1 MLKQRIITALILLP
15 IALGGFFLL
24 NGVDFALFIG
34 VVVTLGAW
42 EWARLAGLVAQT
54 LRVAYAAVV
63 AGLLML
69 LYLMQEL
76 APWVLGASVLWWG
89 LATWLVLTYPR
100 SSELWASAACRLL
113 IGLLILLPAWQGL
126 VLLKQWPLGN
136 WLIMAVMVL
145 VWGAD
150 IGAYFS
156 GRAFGKRKLAPQ
168 VSPGK
173 SWEGVYGGLALSLV
187 ITAAVGLY
195 RGWSVGEL
203 MLGLFGAAVVVLVS
217 VVGDL
222 TESMF
227 KRRSGIKDSS
237 NLLPGHGGVLDR
249 IDSLTAA
256 IPVFAVLLWAANWG
270 VM

>member
-15 IALGGFFLL
+15 IALCGFFLL
-24 NGVDFALFIG
+24 EGAGFALFIG
-34 VVVTLGAW
+34 LVVTLGAW
-42 EWARLAGLVAQT
+42 EWARLAGFEAQPA
-54 LRVAYAAVV
+54 RVAFAAVV
-63 AGLLML
+63 ALLLFGLHIFPD
-69 LYLMQEL
+69 L
-76 APWVLGASVLWWG
+76 APWVLGAAVLWWAV
-89 LATWLVLTYPR
+89 ATYLVLTFPQ
-100 SSELWASAACRLL
+100 SAVHWSTTATKLV

-126 VLLKQWPLGN
+126 VLIKAMALGN

-156 GRAFGKRKLAPQ
+156 GRKFGKRKLAPK

-173 SWEGVYGGLALSLV
+173 SWEGVFGGLLLSLL
-187 ITAAVGLY
+187 ITAAVGVA
-195 RGWSVGEL
+195 RGWSASEMFAALVGA
-203 MLGLFGAAVVVLVS
+203 GVIVLIS

-227 KRRSGIKDSS
+227 KRQSGIKDSS

-256 IPVFAVLLWAANWG
+256 IPVFAVLLWMAAP
-270 VM
+270 

>member
-15 IALGGFFLL
+15 IALCGFFLL
-24 NGVDFALFIG
+24 EGSGFALFIG
-34 VVVTLGAW
+34 LVVTLGAW
-42 EWARLAGLVAQT
+42 EWARLAGFDAQPI
-54 LRVAYAAVV
+54 RVAYAAVV
-63 AGLLML
+63 AVML
-69 LYLMQEL
+69 FVMHLVPGL
-76 APWVLGASVLWWG
+76 APWVLGAAVLWWAV
-89 LATWLVLTYPR
+89 ATFLVLTYPR
-100 SSELWASAACRLL
+100 TSEHWASAACKLV

-126 VLLKQWPLGN
+126 VLIKQYPLGN

-156 GRAFGKRKLAPQ
+156 GRAFGKRKLAPL

-187 ITAAVGLY
+187 LTFIVGLV
-195 RGWSVGEL
+195 RDWSVGEL
-203 MLGLFGAAVVVLVS
+203 VLGLIGAAVIVLIS

-227 KRRSGIKDSS
+227 KRQSGIKDSS

-256 IPVFAVLLWAANWG
+256 IPLFAVLLWMAAP
-270 VM
+270 

>member
-1 MLKQRIITALILLP
+1 MLKQRIITALVLLP

-24 NGVDFALFIG
+24 DGAAFALFIG
-34 VVVTLGAW
+34 AVVTLGAW
-42 EWARLAGLVAQT
+42 EWARLAGLAAQAQ
-54 LRVAYAAVV
+54 RVGYAALV
-63 AGLLML
+63 ALLLVGL
-69 LYLMQEL
+69 YQAPQL
-76 APWVLGASVLWWG
+76 APVVLLLAVAWWAV
-89 LATWLVLTYPR
+89 ATLLVLSYPD
-100 SSELWASAACRLL
+100 SSRFWGGVPGRLG

-126 VLLKQWPLGN
+126 VLLKQWPQAN
-136 WLIMAVMVL
+136 WLIIAVMVL

-156 GRAFGKRKLAPQ
+156 GKAFGKKKLAPR

-173 SWEGVYGGLALSLV
+173 SWEGLYGGLAASLA
-187 ITAAVGLY
+187 ITLVVGLLQ
-195 RGWSVGEL
+195 GWSALSVL
-203 MLGLFGAAVVVLVS
+203 LALAGAALVVLIS

-227 KRRSGIKDSS
+227 KRQSGIKDSS

-256 IPVFAVLLWAANWG
+256 IPLFATLLWLAGWG
-270 VM
+270 SL

>member
-15 IALGGFFLL
+15 IALCGFFLL
-24 NGVDFALFIG
+24 EGSAFALFIG
-34 VVVTLGAW
+34 LVVTLGAW
-42 EWARLAGLVAQT
+42 EWARLAGFEAQSM
-54 LRVAYAAVV
+54 RVAYGAVV
-63 AGLLML
+63 AAML
-69 LYLMQEL
+69 LVLHLVPGL
-76 APWVLGASVLWWG
+76 APWVLGAAVLWWG
-89 LATWLVLTYPR
+89 VATFLVLTYPKT
-100 SSELWASAACRLL
+100 SEHWASAACKLV

-126 VLLKQWPLGN
+126 VLIKQYPLGN

-156 GRAFGKRKLAPQ
+156 GRAFGKRKLAPL

-173 SWEGVYGGLALSLV
+173 SWEGVYGGLLLSLV
-187 ITAAVGLY
+187 ITLVVGLV
-195 RGWSVGEL
+195 RDWSVGQLL
-203 MLGLFGAAVVVLVS
+203 MGLIGAAISVFIS

-227 KRRSGIKDSS
+227 KRQSGIKDSS

-256 IPVFAVLLWAANWG
+256 IPLFAVLLWMAAP
-270 VM
+270 